1 MVNKLQT
8 RAESKLNSLLTY
20 DNKDMVRSA
29 TEDARRP
36 GEVDIGLLV
45 SILFRQWLLILA
57 VTFLFVGAGF
67 TYATLAPRVWQSTA
81 RVLLDPRDKQVAGPG
96 LSQPMQ
102 GVDAVWI
109 DTQANI
115 VTSASILSSVID
127 KIGLER
133 DPEFGG
139 SRDETL
145 RALVKAITVARAD
158 QTYVLDISV
167 RSGSSDLSA
176 RIAQE
181 LAEAFVDNQVEVKEA
196 AVREASSL
204 INRQLDDLRTK
215 ARTAQE
221 TLEAYRRDH
230 GILTANGRSV
240 DEDTLRQLNDA
251 YVTARLRTQ
260 DAKARR
266 DKIAAA
272 RASGS
277 DAALGGIDSTVL
289 SRLKIERALAARTVG
304 ELAQDLGP
312 SHPRMVAARGDLSR
326 ADAQIEAELRTLS
339 GSTDAE
345 YQVSVAAEASA
356 RKALDDAS
364 AVVSDTGER
373 TIQLRELENEAS
385 LRADM
390 YKNYVART
398 AEITL
403 QANTQVSDARV
414 IAPAN
419 VPLSPYAPRRT
430 IILALAGIA
439 GLGLALTIAVYRG
452 RRYLPEYRWTEED
465 VAAASSDEAPVSS
478 GEDESTAS
486 ADALWEPPFDLQEM
500 VIEETVPAE
509 PAALSAAEQDS
520 NDQDGNDHVEART
533 DHATSGVPPVLADFT
548 VTTRVM
554 AHDRRGRPAGRTPR
568 TILTSAIVDDEG
580 APLLT
585 AARVFEELTR
595 KVTKAAGTSR
605 LILVLGADDG
615 PAAATVAFGLA
626 HVPTKDGVLLIDAS
640 WDELPLYR
648 AYVDEAMPGVIDV
661 ITGTANAASV
671 AICESGPDVTLV
683 GVGGPDAA
691 PAIAAN
697 VDRVSDF
704 VDKLSHDFGR
714 VILHCGHRRSPEL
727 FEALLDR
734 VDAVLIVA
742 DAIIENDD
750 EAAEMVCDLAAALP
764 VFTGLVLVKERAE
777 RLAVAER
784 A

>member
-1 MVNKLQT
+1 MVNNVQT
-8 RAESKLNSLLTY
+8 WAESKLNNRFTY
-20 DNKDMVRSA
+20 DEKDAGRPA
-29 TEDARRP
+29 AEETRRP
-36 GEVDIGLLV
+36 GEVDIGVLL

-57 VTFLFVGAGF
+57 ITLLFVGVGLA
-67 TYATLAPRVWQSTA
+67 YATLAPRVWQSTA
-81 RVLLDPRDKQVAGPG
+81 RVLLDPRDKQVAGPD
-96 LSQPMQ
+96 LSQPIQ
-102 GVDAVWI
+102 GIDAVWI

-115 VTSASILSSVID
+115 VTSAAILSTVID
-127 KIGLER
+127 TLDLEH

-139 SRDETL
+139 TSDETL
-145 RALVKAITVARAD
+145 RALVKAIKVARAD

-167 RSGSSDLSA
+167 LSDSASKSA

-181 LAEAFVDNQVEVKEA
+181 LAEAFVANQVEVKAA
-196 AVREASSL
+196 AVREASNL
-204 INRQLDDLRTK
+204 INRQLDDLRSK
-215 ARTAQE
+215 ARAAQE
-221 TLEAYRRDH
+221 KLETYRRDH

-251 YVTARLRTQ
+251 YVAARLRTQ

-326 ADAQIEAELRTLS
+326 ADAQIEAELKTLS
-339 GSTDAE
+339 ASTDAE
-345 YQVSVAAEASA
+345 YQVAAAAEASA

-364 AVVSDTGER
+364 AVVTDTSER
-373 TIQLRELENEAS
+373 TIELRELENEAS

-398 AEITL
+398 EEITL

-452 RRYLPEYRWTEED
+452 RRYLPEYRWIEEAAVAKSVGETRPA
-465 VAAASSDEAPVSS
+465 VAAGTLQEAVLDFAEVAAEADDPDEAPSPIVA
-478 GEDESTAS
+478 EDEADRAETALS
-486 ADALWEPPFDLQEM
+486 DDA
-500 VIEETVPAE
+500 
-509 PAALSAAEQDS
+509 PAA
-520 NDQDGNDHVEART
+520 
-533 DHATSGVPPVLADFT
+533 PPVLAELS
-548 VTTRVM
+548 VATRVV
-554 AHDRRGRPAGRTPR
+554 AHDRRGRPAIRTAR
-568 TILTSAIVDDEG
+568 TILTSAIADGEG
-580 APLLT
+580 VPLPT
-585 AARVFEELTR
+585 AAKTFEDLAR
-595 KVTKAAGTSR
+595 NVTTAAGASR
-605 LILVLGADDG
+605 KILVLGANDG

-626 HVPTKDGVLLIDAS
+626 HVPTEDGVLLVDAS
-640 WDELPLYR
+640 WDDLPLYR
-648 AYVDEAMPGVIDV
+648 AYVDETMPGVIDV
-661 ITGTANAASV
+661 IAGTADAASV
-671 AICESGPDVTLV
+671 AICEGGPDVTLI

-691 PAIAAN
+691 ADIAAN
-697 VDRVSDF
+697 VGRIADF

-714 VILHCGHRRSPEL
+714 VVLHCGHRHSPEL
-727 FEALLDR
+727 LKALLAR

-742 DAIIENDD
+742 DAVVEDDD
-750 EAAEMVCDLAAALP
+750 EAAEMVRDLLGALP
-764 VFTGLVLVKERAE
+764 AFTGLVLVTERPE
-777 RLAVAER
+777 QLAVAER

>member
-1 MVNKLQT
+1 MNN
-8 RAESKLNSLLTY
+8 RFTY
-20 DNKDMVRSA
+20 DEKDAGRPA
-29 TEDARRP
+29 AEETRRP
-36 GEVDIGLLV
+36 GEVDIGVLL

-57 VTFLFVGAGF
+57 ITLLFVGVGLA
-67 TYATLAPRVWQSTA
+67 YATLAPRVWQSTA
-81 RVLLDPRDKQVAGPG
+81 RVLLDPRDKQVAGPD
-96 LSQPMQ
+96 LSQPIQ
-102 GVDAVWI
+102 GIDAVWI

-115 VTSASILSSVID
+115 VTSAAILSTVID
-127 KIGLER
+127 TLDLEH

-139 SRDETL
+139 TSDETL
-145 RALVKAITVARAD
+145 RALVKAIKVARAD

-167 RSGSSDLSA
+167 LSDSASKSA

-181 LAEAFVDNQVEVKEA
+181 LAEAFVANQVEVKAA
-196 AVREASSL
+196 AVREASNL
-204 INRQLDDLRTK
+204 INRQLDDLRSK
-215 ARTAQE
+215 ARAAQE
-221 TLEAYRRDH
+221 KLETYRRDH

-251 YVTARLRTQ
+251 YVAARLRTQ

-326 ADAQIEAELRTLS
+326 ADAQIEAELKTLS
-339 GSTDAE
+339 ASTDAE
-345 YQVSVAAEASA
+345 YQVAAAAEASA

-364 AVVSDTGER
+364 AVVTDTSER
-373 TIQLRELENEAS
+373 TIELRELENEAS

-398 AEITL
+398 EEITL

-452 RRYLPEYRWTEED
+452 RRYLPEYRWIEEAAVAKSVGETRPA
-465 VAAASSDEAPVSS
+465 VAAGTLQEAVLDFAEVAAEADDPDEAPSPIVA
-478 GEDESTAS
+478 EDEADRAETALS
-486 ADALWEPPFDLQEM
+486 DDA
-500 VIEETVPAE
+500 
-509 PAALSAAEQDS
+509 PAA
-520 NDQDGNDHVEART
+520 
-533 DHATSGVPPVLADFT
+533 PPVLAELS
-548 VTTRVM
+548 VATRVV
-554 AHDRRGRPAGRTPR
+554 AHDRRGRPAIRTAR
-568 TILTSAIVDDEG
+568 TILTSAIADGEG
-580 APLLT
+580 VPLPT
-585 AARVFEELTR
+585 AAKTFEDLAR
-595 KVTKAAGTSR
+595 NVTTAAGASR
-605 LILVLGADDG
+605 KILVLGANDG

-626 HVPTKDGVLLIDAS
+626 HVPTEDGVLLVDAS
-640 WDELPLYR
+640 WDDLPLYR
-648 AYVDEAMPGVIDV
+648 AYVDETMPGVIDV
-661 ITGTANAASV
+661 IAGTADAASV
-671 AICESGPDVTLV
+671 AICEGGPDVTLI

-691 PAIAAN
+691 ADIAAN
-697 VDRVSDF
+697 VGRIADF

-714 VILHCGHRRSPEL
+714 VVLHCGHRHSPEL
-727 FEALLDR
+727 LKALLAR

-742 DAIIENDD
+742 DAVVEDDD
-750 EAAEMVCDLAAALP
+750 EAAEMVRDLLGALP
-764 VFTGLVLVKERAE
+764 AFTGLVLVTERPE
-777 RLAVAER
+777 QLAVAER

>member
-1 MVNKLQT
+1 MVNKLKT
-8 RAESKLNSLLTY
+8 RAESKLNSLFEYHDRDISRPVADET
-20 DNKDMVRSA
+20 
-29 TEDARRP
+29 RRP
-36 GEVDIGLLV
+36 GEVDIGLLLT
-45 SILFRQWLLILA
+45 IIFRQWLLISTITL
-57 VTFLFVGAGF
+57 LFVGVGF
-67 TYATLAPRVWQSTA
+67 TYATLAPRIWESTA

-96 LSQPMQ
+96 LSQPLQ

-115 VTSASILSSVID
+115 VTSAATLSTVID
-127 KIGLER
+127 TLGLEH

-139 SRDETL
+139 TRDETL
-145 RALVKAITVARAD
+145 RALVRAISVVRAD

-167 RSGSSDLSA
+167 RSGSADRSA

-181 LAEAFVDNQVEVKEA
+181 LAEAFVSNQVEVKEA
-196 AVREASSL
+196 AVREGSNL
-204 INRQLDDLRTK
+204 INRQLDDLRSK
-215 ARTAQE
+215 ARAAQE
-221 TLEAYRRDH
+221 KLETYRRDH

-251 YVTARLRTQ
+251 YVAARLRTQ

-326 ADAQIEAELRTLS
+326 AEAQIEAELKTLS
-339 GSTDAE
+339 ASTDAE
-345 YQVSVAAEASA
+345 YQVAAAAEAAA
-356 RKALDDAS
+356 RKALDDAG
-364 AVVSDTGER
+364 AVVTDTGER
-373 TIQLRELENEAS
+373 TIELRELENEAS

-398 AEITL
+398 EEITL

-452 RRYLPEYRWTEED
+452 RRYLPEYQWVEE
-465 VAAASSDEAPVSS
+465 
-478 GEDESTAS
+478 TAS
-486 ADALWEPPFDLQEM
+486 ATFVDDDKPAVVDAIPQEPTLDFPETA
-500 VIEETVPAE
+500 IEEDDADEPSPLIADEDERDRADANVVDDT
-509 PAALSAAEQDS
+509 PAAPS
-520 NDQDGNDHVEART
+520 
-533 DHATSGVPPVLADFT
+533 VLAELSVAT
-548 VTTRVM
+548 HTTAR
-554 AHDRRGRPAGRTPR
+554 DRRGRSTVRTAR
-568 TILTSAIVDDEG
+568 AILTSAIADSEG
-580 APLLT
+580 APLP
-585 AARVFEELTR
+585 AATRTFEELVR
-595 KVTKAAGTSR
+595 KVTTAAGASR

-626 HVPTKDGVLLIDAS
+626 HVPTRDGVLLVDAS
-640 WDELPLYR
+640 WDDLPLYR
-648 AYVDEAMPGVIDV
+648 AYVDETMPGVIDV
-661 ITGTANAASV
+661 IAGTANAASV
-671 AICESGPDVTLV
+671 AICEGGPDVTLI

-691 PAIAAN
+691 ADIAAN
-697 VDRVSDF
+697 VDRVADF

-714 VILHCGHRRSPEL
+714 VVLHCGHRHCPEL
-727 FEALLDR
+727 LKALLGR
-734 VDAVLIVA
+734 ADAVLIVA
-742 DAIIENDD
+742 DAVVEDD
-750 EAAEMVCDLAAALP
+750 EEAAGMVLDLLGALP
-764 VFTGLVLVKERAE
+764 AFTGLVLVKERPE
-777 RLAVAER
+777 RLVVAER

>member
-1 MVNKLQT
+1 MVNKLKT
-8 RAESKLNSLLTY
+8 RAESKLNSLLEYHDRDIARPVVDET
-20 DNKDMVRSA
+20 
-29 TEDARRP
+29 RRP
-36 GEVDIGLLV
+36 GEVDIGQLM

-57 VTFLFVGAGF
+57 ITLLFVGVGF
-67 TYATLAPRVWQSTA
+67 TYAALTPRVWESTA

-109 DTQANI
+109 DTQANV
-115 VTSASILSSVID
+115 VTSAAILSTVID
-127 KIGLER
+127 TLGLER

-139 SRDETL
+139 TRDETL
-145 RALVKAITVARAD
+145 RALVRAISVARAD

-167 RSGSSDLSA
+167 RSGSADRSA
-176 RIAQE
+176 LIAQK
-181 LAEAFVDNQVEVKEA
+181 LAEAFVANQVEVKEA
-196 AVREASSL
+196 AVREASNL
-204 INRQLDDLRTK
+204 INRQLDDLRAK

-221 TLEAYRRDH
+221 TLEAYRREH
-230 GILTANGRSV
+230 GLLTANGRSV

-251 YVTARLRTQ
+251 YVAARVRTQ

-312 SHPRMVAARGDLSR
+312 SHPRMVAARSDLSR
-326 ADAQIEAELRTLS
+326 ADAQIEAELKTLS
-339 GSTDAE
+339 ASTDAE
-345 YQVSVAAEASA
+345 YQVAAAAEASA

-364 AVVSDTGER
+364 AVVTDTGER
-373 TIQLRELENEAS
+373 TIELRELENEAS

-390 YKNYVART
+390 YKTYVTRT

-414 IAPAN
+414 IAPAS

-452 RRYLPEYRWTEED
+452 RRYLPEYQW
-465 VAAASSDEAPVSS
+465 
-478 GEDESTAS
+478 
-486 ADALWEPPFDLQEM
+486 
-500 VIEETVPAE
+500 IEETDSLNSVDDDKLAVVADTGQEPIPEVAEPVVEENSLDEPPPLIPAE
-509 PAALSAAEQDS
+509 DETDRTEAKIIADAPAQPS
-520 NDQDGNDHVEART
+520 
-533 DHATSGVPPVLADFT
+533 VLAELSIS
-548 VTTRVM
+548 TRVT
-554 AHDRRGRPAGRTPR
+554 ARDRRGRSAARTAR
-568 TILTSAIVDDEG
+568 TVLTSAIADSEG
-580 APLLT
+580 AALPT
-585 AARVFEELTR
+585 AAKTFEDLVR
-595 KVTKAAGTSR
+595 KVTAGAGASR
-605 LILVLGADDG
+605 LILVLGANDG

-626 HVPTKDGVLLIDAS
+626 HVPTKDGVLLVDAS
-640 WDELPLYR
+640 WDDLPLHR
-648 AYVDEAMPGVIDV
+648 AYVDETMPGVIDV
-661 ITGTANAASV
+661 IAGTADAASV
-671 AICESGPDVTLV
+671 AICEGGPDVTLI

-691 PAIAAN
+691 VDITAN
-697 VDRVSDF
+697 VGRVADF
-704 VDKLSHDFGR
+704 VDKLSSDFGR
-714 VILHCGHRRSPEL
+714 IILHCGHRHSPDL
-727 FEALLDR
+727 LKALLGR

-742 DAIIENDD
+742 DAVVEDDD
-750 EAAEMVCDLAAALP
+750 EAAEMVRDLLGALP
-764 VFTGLVLVKERAE
+764 TFTGLVLVKERPE
-777 RLAVAER
+777 RLVVAER

>member
-8 RAESKLNSLLTY
+8 WARSKLNSRFTY
-20 DNKDMVRSA
+20 DEKDVGRPA
-29 TEDARRP
+29 AEETRRP
-36 GEVDIGLLV
+36 GEVDIGLLL
-45 SILFRQWLLILA
+45 SILFRQWPLILG
-57 VTFLFVGAGF
+57 VTLLFVGVGLA
-67 TYATLAPRVWQSTA
+67 YATLAPRVWQSTA
-81 RVLLDPRDKQVAGPG
+81 RVLLDPRDKQVAGPD
-96 LSQPMQ
+96 LSQPIQ

-115 VTSASILSSVID
+115 VTSAAILSKVID
-127 KIGLER
+127 TLDLQR

-139 SRDETL
+139 TSDETL
-145 RALVKAITVARAD
+145 RALVRAIKVARAD

-167 RSGSSDLSA
+167 LSDSASKSA

-181 LAEAFVDNQVEVKEA
+181 LAEAFVANRVEVKAA
-196 AVREASSL
+196 AVREASNL
-204 INRQLDDLRTK
+204 INRQLDDLRSK

-221 TLEAYRRDH
+221 RLETYRRDH

-251 YVTARLRTQ
+251 YVAARLRTQ

-312 SHPRMVAARGDLSR
+312 NHPRMVVARGDLSR
-326 ADAQIEAELRTLS
+326 ADAQIEAELKTLS
-339 GSTDAE
+339 ASTDAE
-345 YQVSVAAEASA
+345 YQVAVAAEAAA
-356 RKALDDAS
+356 RKALDDAG
-364 AVVSDTGER
+364 AVVTDTSER
-373 TIQLRELENEAS
+373 TIELRELENEAS

-398 AEITL
+398 EEITL

-419 VPLSPYAPRRT
+419 VPPSPYAPRRT

-452 RRYLPEYRWTEED
+452 RRYLPEYRWLEEATFANSVSGNKPTVVADTLQETTLDFVEETAAEED
-465 VAAASSDEAPVSS
+465 DPDESPPPIAA
-478 GEDESTAS
+478 EDETDRA
-486 ADALWEPPFDLQEM
+486 
-500 VIEETVPAE
+500 ETDISDDVPA
-509 PAALSAAEQDS
+509 A
-520 NDQDGNDHVEART
+520 
-533 DHATSGVPPVLADFT
+533 PPVLAELSIA
-548 VTTRVM
+548 TR
-554 AHDRRGRPAGRTPR
+554 ALPRDRRGRPGARTAR
-568 TILTSAIVDDEG
+568 TILTSAIADGEG
-580 APLLT
+580 TPLPTASRTFEDLARNITT
-585 AARVFEELTR
+585 AAG
-595 KVTKAAGTSR
+595 ASR
-605 LILVLGADDG
+605 LILVLGANDG

-626 HVPTKDGVLLIDAS
+626 HVPTEDGVLLVDAS
-640 WDELPLYR
+640 WDDLPLHR
-648 AYVDEAMPGVIDV
+648 AYVDETMPGVIDV
-661 ITGTANAASV
+661 ITGTADAASV
-671 AICESGPDVTLV
+671 AICEGGPDVTLI

-691 PAIAAN
+691 ADIAAN
-697 VDRVSDF
+697 VGRVADF

-714 VILHCGHRRSPEL
+714 IILHCGHRHSPDL
-727 FEALLDR
+727 LKALLGK

-742 DAIIENDD
+742 DAVVEDD
-750 EAAEMVCDLAAALP
+750 EEAADMVRELLGALP
-764 VFTGLVLVKERAE
+764 AFTGLVLVKERFE
-777 RLAVAER
+777 HLAVAER